1 LGRTISHFSPHALAG
16 NITADLLLVLA
27 LFAGLAY
34 AARRGLLAS
43 REVGLIGTALVF
55 FGVSLVFNAV
65 LARNGQIY
73 PHAPAKLVGI
83 SALMTLPLLLSLGY
97 GVSAL
102 SRSLAAK
109 TLCTVQ
115 IDGLSLLLVQGNLP
129 TFQIDPPPDALLL
142 PADTALSLRGDLGLA
157 LRTFG
162 GPTIEP
168 ELLALA
174 PLVVGRAVIT
184 GAGNLP
190 AAHLIHAPLHV
201 PGTSIA
207 EPDAK
212 RALDAAFRCAKQNGA
227 RRVALPPFGVQPG
240 KLSSNHSAAIT
251 LSAAL
256 RARKDFELIA
266 IVVFDRRLLPAFRSE
281 FAALAQKQPSLPS
294 A

>member
-1 LGRTISHFSPHALAG
+1 MGSPISHFSPHALAG

-43 REVGLIGTALVF
+43 REAGWIGTALVF

-73 PHAPAKLVGI
+73 LHAPARLVGI

-97 GVSAL
+97 GVYAL

-115 IDGLSLLLVQGNLP
+115 IDGLSLLLVQGHLP

-142 PADTALSLRGDLGLA
+142 PADTTLSLRGDLGLA
-157 LRTFG
+157 LRAFG
-162 GPTIEP
+162 GPTLEP

-174 PLVVGRAVIT
+174 PLTVGKAVIT

-190 AAHLIHAPLHV
+190 AAHLVHASLCA
-201 PGTSIA
+201 PGTHA
-207 EPDAK
+207 ANADVK
-212 RALDAAFRCAKQNGA
+212 RALDAAFRCAKQNGG

-240 KLSSNHSAAIT
+240 KLSLNHSAAIT
-251 LSAAL
+251 VAAAL
-256 RARKDFELIA
+256 RARKDFDFIA
-266 IVVFDRRLLPAFRSE
+266 IVVFDRRLVPAFRSE
-281 FAALAQKQPSLPS
+281 FAALAQKHPAP